1 MDKRSGVSAYGK
13 TPPELALLFAVHL
26 VKDQE
31 SFQGQERF
39 DDVDKFRFGSH
50 ELAKAARDNDKG
62 LPANSFFIRVMM
74 PSIWPTKPKM
84 TPLRMAWIVSWQM
97 AIFGLISSMRGSLA
111 AFGKGL
117 PLKCQCPEQW
127 HHPDIPHQDGGHR
140 TSLPYQSQ

>member
-31 SFQGQERF
+31 SFQGQEWF

-62 LPANSFFIRVMM
+62 LPAQFFFHTRNDAVHLANK
-74 PSIWPTKPKM
+74 TKDDTAAHGM
-84 TPLRMAWIVSWQM
+84 DRIMANGHFRFDQFNAWQLGR
-97 AIFGLISSMRGSLA
+97 FLE
-111 AFGKGL
+111 KGF
-117 PLKCQCPEQW
+117 
-127 HHPDIPHQDGGHR
+127 R
-140 TSLPYQSQ
+140 